1 MSENE
6 LFKIPEEALKKIK
19 TQEEFESFF
28 QELYKQ
34 GVEALLKAE
43 IGDHLGYPKHD
54 PSGKNSGNSR
64 NGSSRK
70 TLKTNLG
77 EVPLDVPRDRIRL
90 LFPSISACRRRLNML
105 LLRCIPEA

>member
-1 MSENE
+1 MSDNE

-19 TQEEFESFF
+19 TQAEFEAYF

-43 IGDHLGYPKHD
+43 IDEHLGYPKHY
-54 PSGKNSGNSR
+54 PSSKNSGNNR
-64 NGSSRK
+64 NGFSRK

-77 EVPLDVPRDRIRL
+77 EVPLDVPRDRNAT
-90 LFPSISACRRRLNML
+90 FDPVVV
-105 LLRCIPEA
+105 PKH

>member
-19 TQEEFESFF
+19 TQAEFEAYM

-43 IGDHLGYPKHD
+43 INEHLGYPKHD
-54 PSGKNSGNSR
+54 ASGKNSGNSR
-64 NGSSRK
+64 NGFSKK

-77 EVPLDVPRDRIRL
+77 EVPLDVCLNNRH
-90 LFPSISACRRRLNML
+90 SIQGVIDMVYTFIKL
-105 LLRCIPEA
+105 